1 MNVRQ
6 PEREDNRVA
15 HVGSAA
21 KARDENRALVKET
34 NNLSQSEACSG
45 EMEEL

>member
-21 KARDENRALVKET
+21 KARDENCALVDEQFKPIG
-34 NNLSQSEACSG
+34 SMQ
-45 EMEEL
+45 